1 MESQSANTNLSAHKY
16 CKRDLIEIVSIFP
29 VTKKI
34 QLYEIEDH
42 KNGSKFVTDPVL
54 NATVN
59 CPWSLPLYSISDMN
73 VVTLLPHMHVNT
85 ILHTSFIQHVY
96 IMLPVNMQIQHG
108 WDSLLLQWIFVL
120 SLFVSLLHLLF
131 FSFISHHLNTNSTLL
146 SINWGYY
153 I

>member
-85 ILHTSFIQHVY
+85 ILHTFFIQHVY
-96 IMLPVNMQIQHG
+96 IMLPVNMKYNMVEIHYYYNEYLCFPYLFHYCIYF
-108 WDSLLLQWIFVL
+108 SL
-120 SLFVSLLHLLF
+120 VS
-131 FSFISHHLNTNSTLL
+131 
-146 SINWGYY
+146 
-153 I
+153 